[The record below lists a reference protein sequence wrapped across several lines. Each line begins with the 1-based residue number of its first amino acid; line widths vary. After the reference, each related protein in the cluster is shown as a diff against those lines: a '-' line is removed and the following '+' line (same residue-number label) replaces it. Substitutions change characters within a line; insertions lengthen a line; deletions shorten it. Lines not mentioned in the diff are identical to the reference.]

1 MRKKR
6 FRDVL
11 WVFKRPFWKIKDAF
25 HDYKL
30 RHLKLGKV
38 KQHKKGSYT
47 DFEIVNISWD
57 VHWMTSLYLAVI
69 IRDYLRFF
77 IKNTPAIGNTV
88 FEGDYSKMQNMSDEE
103 TEMYS
108 KKWHDLVNSTADE
121 FDELVKLINGESGYF
136 EGPYSVYAE
145 KEKAIAKKAFADLS
159 YIFDELNW

>member
-6 FRDVL
+6 FRAVL
-11 WVFKRPFWKIKDAF
+11 WVFKRPFWKIKDAI

-47 DFEIVNISWD
+47 DFEIVNISWN
-57 VHWMTSLYLAVI
+57 VHWMTDLYLAVI

-88 FEGDYSKMQNMSDEE
+88 FEGDYSKMYNMSIEE
-103 TEMYS
+103 SDMYS
-108 KKWHDLVNSTADE
+108 KKWHDLVNNTADE
-121 FDELVKLINGESGYF
+121 FDELAKFMREDGSDDDWQAYRKK
-136 EGPYSVYAE
+136 E
-145 KEKAIAKKAFADLS
+145 KELIRKAFADLA